1 MQDDVAYSQALEK
14 IYAATLSES
23 SWPDALR
30 TVSGLFDSEFAHFEV
45 LEKKPGAPCSS
56 AMSGRA
62 QNRWTSTSRIMPKLR
77 RAPPT
82 ARTNPKV
89 LSASIIRCRAKPRS
103 NATNSTPTS

>member
-45 LEKKPGAPCSS
+45 LEK
-56 AMSGRA
+56 
-62 QNRWTSTSRIMPKLR
+62 NRGPR
-77 RAPPT
+77 
-82 ARTNPKV
+82 V
-89 LSASIIRCRAKPRS
+89 LP
-103 NATNSTPTS
+103 

>member
-45 LEKKPGAPCSS
+45 LEKKTGRPVFF

-62 QNRWTSTSRIMPKLR
+62 QNRWTSMSNTMPKPH
-77 RAPPT
+77 RARPM
-82 ARTNPKV
+82 ARTSPRV
-89 LSASIIRCRAKPRS
+89 MSAMTTRS
-103 NATNSTPTS
+103 